1 MIAEVPRNDMKEQ
14 ARIAQLAVQHKVR
27 LVWNDKRRVIQ
38 VLAVKSSVCAQRAG
52 FKEMNK

>member
-1 MIAEVPRNDMKEQ
+1 MIGVVPRNERKEQ

-27 LVWNDKRRVIQ
+27 LVWNNKRKVIQ

-52 FKEMNK
+52 SK